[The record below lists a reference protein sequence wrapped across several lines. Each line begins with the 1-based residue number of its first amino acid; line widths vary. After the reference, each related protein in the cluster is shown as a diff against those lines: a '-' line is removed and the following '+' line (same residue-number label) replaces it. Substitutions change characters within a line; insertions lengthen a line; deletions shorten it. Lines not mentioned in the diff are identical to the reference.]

1 MTNNSDAARVPA
13 EQESAGK
20 KETFLKRLLRG
31 LTRNWGWKIGSLV
44 LAICLWGILI
54 TQDTSLP
61 REKIIEDVRVT
72 VTNSA
77 TLRSNGFV
85 VVDGLDEVSTVKLRV
100 SVPQRNYSTAMA
112 ANYVARLDLSQIQ
125 ETGEQ
130 TLKITASAS
139 NAAQYGTVVEV
150 YDPEVTL
157 NVEEYATQTQVPVE
171 VRLTGEMPENYY
183 GGTVNRSAESV
194 DISGPASVV
203 EKAVRCVVEYD
214 QSSLS
219 PERSP
224 NAVNLPFYFEDAEG
238 NILDDSNLTVAPHGQ
253 STAIQRIT
261 VRQDVYYLA
270 RVKVDTDALVT
281 GEPAEGYA
289 VSNIRVMPQTVTL
302 GGSRVAI
309 APYLAEDAALYPYEQ
324 VDISGQ
330 SRTVT
335 QLLYLNTPGNVDY
348 ISNNTVQVIVTIV
361 PEEFVNVTSSQG
373 QTAGQN
379 Q

>member
-13 EQESAGK
+13 EQENAGK
-20 KETFLKRLLRG
+20 EKSFKRLLHAV
-31 LTRNWGWKIGSLV
+31 THNWGWKIVSLV
-44 LAICLWGILI
+44 LAVCLWGILI

-61 REKIIEDVRVT
+61 REKVIEGVRVT
-72 VTNSA
+72 VANSA
-77 TLRSNGFV
+77 VLRTNGMV

-100 SVPQRNYSTAMA
+100 SVPQKNYTAASA
-112 ANYVARLDLSQIQ
+112 ANYTARLDLSQIQ
-125 ETGEQ
+125 TTGEQ
-130 TLKITASAS
+130 TLEITASAS
-139 NAAQYGTVVEV
+139 STAQYGTVLEV
-150 YDPEVTL
+150 YDPQVTV
-157 NVEEYATQTQVPVE
+157 NVEEYSTQSQVPVE
-171 VRLTGEMPENYY
+171 VRLTGEMPEHYY
-183 GGTVNRSAESV
+183 GGALSRSADSV

-203 EKAVRCVVEYD
+203 EKAARCVVDYD

-238 NILDDSNLTVAPHGQ
+238 NLLDGSALTVTPHGQ
-253 STAIQRIT
+253 STAIQRIA

-281 GEPAEGYA
+281 GEPADGYA
-289 VSNIRVMPQTVTL
+289 VSSIRVMPQTVTL
-302 GGSRVAI
+302 GGSQVAL
-309 APYLAEDAALYPYEQ
+309 APYLAEDAALYAYEQ

-348 ISNNTVQVIVTIV
+348 ISNTTVQVIVTIV
-361 PEEFVNVTSSQG
+361 PEEFMNMASGSG
-373 QTAGQN
+373 QDAERN
-379 Q
+379 P

>member
-13 EQESAGK
+13 EQENAGK
-20 KETFLKRLLRG
+20 EKAFKRLLHA
-31 LTRNWGWKIGSLV
+31 LTHNWGWKIGSLA

-61 REKIIEDVRVT
+61 REKVIEGVRVT
-72 VTNSA
+72 VANSA
-77 TLRSNGFV
+77 ALRANDMV
-85 VVDGLDEVSTVKLRV
+85 VVDGLDDVSTVKLRV
-100 SVPQRNYSTAMA
+100 SVPQKNFTAASA
-112 ANYVARLDLSQIQ
+112 ANYTARLDLSQIQ
-125 ETGEQ
+125 TTGEQ
-130 TLKITASAS
+130 TLEITASAA
-139 NAAQYGTVVEV
+139 NATQYGTVLEV
-150 YDPEVTL
+150 YDPKVTVH
-157 NVEEYATQTQVPVE
+157 VEEYSTQTQVPVE

-183 GGTVNRSAESV
+183 AGALSRSADAV

-203 EKAVRCVVEYD
+203 EKAARCVVDYD
-214 QSSLS
+214 QSNLS

-238 NILDDSNLTVAPHGQ
+238 NLLDGSALTVTPHGQ

-261 VRQDVYYLA
+261 VRQEVYYLA

-289 VSNIRVMPQTVTL
+289 VSSIRVMPQTVTL
-302 GGSRVAI
+302 GGSQVAI
-309 APYLAEDAALYPYEQ
+309 APYLAEDAALYSYEQ
-324 VDISGQ
+324 VNISGQ

-348 ISNNTVQVIVTIV
+348 ISNNTIQVIVTIV
-361 PEEFVNVTSSQG
+361 PEEFMDVASGNG
-373 QTAGQN
+373 QDAVQN
-379 Q
+379 P

>member
-1 MTNNSDAARVPA
+1 MTNNEPARVPA
-13 EQESAGK
+13 DQENAGN
-20 KETFLKRLLRG
+20 KEKLFKRLLHA
-31 LTRNWGWKIGSLV
+31 LTRNWIWKIGSLV

-61 REKIIEDVRVT
+61 REKVIDNVRVT

-77 TLRSNGFV
+77 SLRSNGMV
-85 VVDGLDEVSTVKLRV
+85 VVDGLDDVTTVKLRV
-100 SVPQRNYSTAMA
+100 SVPQRNYSSA
-112 ANYVARLDLSQIQ
+112 AASNYVARLDLNQIQ

-150 YDPEVTL
+150 YDPEVTV
-157 NVEEYATQTQVPVE
+157 NVEEYSTQTQVPVE
-171 VRLTGEMPENYY
+171 VRLTGEMPENCY
-183 GGTVNRSAESV
+183 GGALSRSADSV

-203 EKAVRCVVEYD
+203 EKAVRCVVDYD
-214 QSSLS
+214 QSNLS

-238 NILDDSNLTVAPHGQ
+238 SVLDSSALTVVPHGQ
-253 STAIQRIT
+253 GTAIQRIT
-261 VRQDVYYLA
+261 VRQEVYYMA
-270 RVKVDTDALVT
+270 HVKVDTDALIT
-281 GEPAEGYA
+281 GEPAPGYA
-289 VSNIRVMPQTVTL
+289 VSSIRVMPQTVTL
-302 GGSRVAI
+302 GGSRVAL
-309 APYLAEDAALYPYEQ
+309 APYLAEDAALYAYEQ
-324 VDISGQ
+324 VNISGQ

-361 PEEFVNVTSSQG
+361 PEEFVNVASGESQS
-373 QTAGQN
+373 TGQN
-379 Q
+379 P

>member
-13 EQESAGK
+13 EQENAGK
-20 KETFLKRLLRG
+20 EKGFKRLLHA
-31 LTRNWGWKIGSLV
+31 LTHNWGWKIASLA

-61 REKIIEDVRVT
+61 REKVIEGVRVT
-72 VTNSA
+72 VANSA
-77 TLRSNGFV
+77 ALRTNGMV
-85 VVDGLDEVSTVKLRV
+85 VVDGLDEVSTVNLRV
-100 SVPQRNYSTAMA
+100 SVPQKNYTAAAA
-112 ANYVARLDLSQIQ
+112 ANYSARLDLSQIQ
-125 ETGEQ
+125 TTGEQ
-130 TLKITASAS
+130 TLEITASAS
-139 NAAQYGTVVEV
+139 NAAQFGTVLEV
-150 YDPEVTL
+150 YDAEVVV
-157 NVEEYATQTQVPVE
+157 NVEEYSTQTQVPVE
-171 VRLTGEMPENYY
+171 VRLTGEMPEDYY
-183 GGTVNRSAESV
+183 GGALSLSADSV

-203 EKAVRCVVEYD
+203 EKAARCVVNYD

-238 NILDDSNLTVAPHGQ
+238 NLLDGSALTVTPHGQ
-253 STAIQRIT
+253 STAIQRIA

-281 GEPAEGYA
+281 GEPADGYA
-289 VSNIRVMPQTVTL
+289 VSSIRVMPQTVTL
-302 GGSRVAI
+302 GGSQVAI
-309 APYLAEDAALYPYEQ
+309 APYLAEDAALYAYEQ

-361 PEEFVNVTSSQG
+361 PEEFMDVASG
-373 QTAGQN
+373 AGQN
-379 Q
+379 AGQNP